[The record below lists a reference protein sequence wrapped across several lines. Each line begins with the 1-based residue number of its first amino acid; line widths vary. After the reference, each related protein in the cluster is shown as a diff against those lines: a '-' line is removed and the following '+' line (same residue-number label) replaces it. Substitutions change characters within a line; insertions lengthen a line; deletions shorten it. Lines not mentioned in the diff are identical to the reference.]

1 MHSSNAA
8 MFTQVIESGSIP
20 PKFEMDEFMSHRRRI
35 LLIQLPIPQP
45 GMEPAQGNV
54 PLAAAYL
61 KLLARQ
67 RGLDETYDIE
77 ILPASLANR
86 LSDRGLAA
94 EILDR
99 DPWLVGWTC
108 YLWNVER
115 SLDVSRYLK
124 QARPALRVLVG
135 GPEITADNG
144 WVLERPEVDFAAIG
158 EGEQTFCELLSSLQ
172 KADLPDRQIAGLYVS
187 PALMRT
193 IRGDWSEE
201 KMSRGDL
208 PLFRQPLP
216 NLNEVSSPY
225 LEGILD
231 AADERLMLLETLRG
245 CIFKCKFCYYPK
257 SYDDLYFV
265 SREKIIANLE
275 HAKLRG
281 AREVVLLDPTLNQR
295 RDFDG
300 FLKLLADCNPD
311 HQFTYFG
318 ELRAEGINNTTA
330 KLLRTANFTQVEIGL
345 QSIDPLAQELMDRKN
360 HLKAFE
366 RGVRALRDEGISVKV
381 DLIIGLPGD
390 TCDSIR
396 RSLHYLKDSNLYDEV
411 QVFNLSVL
419 PGTAF
424 RHEARELGLEFQ
436 PVPPY
441 YVLKTPTLDLADLYQ
456 LMDEAEELFDTEFD
470 PLPEPKFPNL
480 EVSTGPRPKFDA
492 WHVDLDA
499 WHVDLDTEC
508 VGGNS
513 ANSKVPFPPPDERT
527 QAFTL
532 WLRAEDFGIHQALA
546 QKFIEQI
553 LDENPHT
560 TLQVIL
566 DPGDVTSITSSLL
579 ADLKS
584 VCYSRTTYLDRFYS
598 ILPGAMKGS
607 KSLLILLEPRDE
619 SLLGS
624 ETIADFEEFATIVR
638 KVKTLP
644 LPLVTNHH

>member
-1 MHSSNAA
+1 
-8 MFTQVIESGSIP
+8 
-20 PKFEMDEFMSHRRRI
+20 MSHRRRI

-61 KLLARQ
+61 KLLAQ
-67 RGLDETYDIE
+67 LRGLDDEYDIQ
-77 ILPASLANR
+77 ILPAALANR

-124 QARPALRVLVG
+124 EARPSLRILVG

-144 WVLERPEVDFAAIG
+144 WVLERPELDFAVIG
-158 EGEQTFCELLSSLQ
+158 EGEQTFCELLTSLQ
-172 KADLPDRQIAGLYVS
+172 TAEIPDRQIAGLYVS
-187 PALMRT
+187 PALART
-193 IRGDWSEE
+193 VRGDWNEV
-201 KMSRGDL
+201 KVARGEM

-225 LEGILD
+225 LAGILD
-231 AADERLMLLETLRG
+231 AADEQLMLLETLRG

-265 SREKIIANLE
+265 SREKIVANLE
-275 HAKLRG
+275 HAQRRG

-311 HQFTYFG
+311 RQFTYFG
-318 ELRAEGINNTTA
+318 ELRAEGINSTTA
-330 KLLRTANFTQVEIGL
+330 QLLRTANFTQVEIGL

-390 TCDSIR
+390 TTDSIR

-470 PLPEPKFPNL
+470 PLPEPQIPNL
-480 EVSTGPRPKFDA
+480 TQSTGHRPRCEA
-492 WHVDLDA
+492 WQIDLDA
-499 WHVDLDTEC
+499 ESNIIDSTIPKSSLP
-508 VGGNS
+508 S
-513 ANSKVPFPPPDERT
+513 PDERT

-532 WLRAEDFGIHQALA
+532 WLKAEDFQVHTKSARRL
-546 QKFIEQI
+546 IEQI

-560 TLQVIL
+560 TLQVL
-566 DPGDVTSITSSLL
+566 LEPGDATSITPSLL
-579 ADLKS
+579 ADLKW

-607 KSLLILLEPRDE
+607 KCLVILLEPHDE
-619 SLLGS
+619 ALLDP
-624 ETIADFEEFATIVR
+624 ETIAAIDEFATIVW
-638 KVKTLP
+638 KEETLP
-644 LPLVTNHH
+644 LLPLRVQRRTGDIV

>member
-1 MHSSNAA
+1 M
-8 MFTQVIESGSIP
+8 
-20 PKFEMDEFMSHRRRI
+20 
-35 LLIQLPIPQP
+35 
-45 GMEPAQGNV
+45 
-54 PLAAAYL
+54 
-61 KLLARQ
+61 
-67 RGLDETYDIE
+67 
-77 ILPASLANR
+77 
-86 LSDRGLAA
+86 
-94 EILDR
+94 
-99 DPWLVGWTC
+99 
-108 YLWNVER
+108 
-115 SLDVSRYLK
+115 
-124 QARPALRVLVG
+124 RVLVG

-144 WVLERPEVDFAAIG
+144 WVLERPEIDFAAIG
-158 EGEQTFCELLSSLQ
+158 EGEQTFCELLTSLQ
-172 KADLPDRQIAGLYVS
+172 NTEIPDRQIAGLYVS

-193 IRGDWSEE
+193 VRGDWNNA
-201 KMSRGDL
+201 KVARGEL

-225 LEGILD
+225 LAGILD
-231 AADERLMLLETLRG
+231 AADEQLMLLETLRG

-265 SREKIIANLE
+265 SREKIVANLE
-275 HAKLRG
+275 HAQRRG

-318 ELRAEGINNTTA
+318 ELRAEGINSTTA
-330 KLLRTANFTQVEIGL
+330 QLLRAANFTQVEIGL

-390 TCDSIR
+390 TTDSIR
-396 RSLHYLKDSNLYDEV
+396 RSLNYLKDSNLYDEV

-470 PLPEPKFPNL
+470 PLPEPHIPKL
-480 EVSTGPRPKFDA
+480 ILSSGARPRCAA
-492 WHVDLDA
+492 WQIDLDA
-499 WHVDLDTEC
+499 DFATDNVTEQK
-508 VGGNS
+508 S
-513 ANSKVPFPPPDERT
+513 PLPPPDERT

-532 WLRAEDFGIHQALA
+532 WMKAEDFQVHTKSAHKL
-546 QKFIEQI
+546 IEQV

-566 DPGDVTSITSSLL
+566 EPGNATCITASLL
-579 ADLKS
+579 ADLKW

-607 KSLLILLEPRDE
+607 KCLVVLLKPLDEALLDPQ
-619 SLLGS
+619 
-624 ETIADFEEFATIVR
+624 TIASIDEFATIVW
-638 KVKTLP
+638 KEETVP
-644 LPLVTNHH
+644 LPLTTSNT

>member
-1 MHSSNAA
+1 MLNPI
-8 MFTQVIESGSIP
+8 IE
-20 PKFEMDEFMSHRRRI
+20 MYDFMSHRRRV

-61 KLLARQ
+61 KLLAQQ
-67 RGLDETYDIE
+67 RGLDEEYDIE
-77 ILPASLANR
+77 ILPAALANR

-115 SLDVSRYLK
+115 SLDISRYVK
-124 QARPALRVLVG
+124 QARPGIRMLIG

-158 EGEQTFCELLSSLQ
+158 EGEQTFCELLTSLLNG
-172 KADLPDRQIAGLYVS
+172 DIPDQQIAGLYVS
-187 PALMRT
+187 PALTRT
-193 IRGDWSEE
+193 VRGEWNDA
-201 KMSRGDL
+201 KVARGDL
-208 PLFRQPLP
+208 PTFRQPLP

-225 LEGILD
+225 LAGILD
-231 AADERLMLLETLRG
+231 AADEQLMLLETLRG

-265 SREKIIANLE
+265 SREKIVANLE
-275 HAKLRG
+275 HARRRG

-311 HQFTYFG
+311 RQFTYFG
-318 ELRAEGINNTTA
+318 ELRAEGINSTTA
-330 KLLRTANFTQVEIGL
+330 QLLREANFTQVEIGL

-441 YVLKTPTLDLADLYQ
+441 YVLKTPTLELADLYQ

-470 PLPEPKFPNL
+470 PLPEPHIPKL
-480 EVSTGPRPKFDA
+480 ILSSGARPRCEA
-492 WHVDLDA
+492 WQIDLDA
-499 WHVDLDTEC
+499 EPDD
-508 VGGNS
+508 GNV
-513 ANSKVPFPPPDERT
+513 SKPKSSLPPPDERA

-532 WLRAEDFGIHQALA
+532 WLKAEDFQVHTKSARKL
-546 QKFIEQI
+546 IEQI

-566 DPGDVTSITSSLL
+566 EPGKAASITASLL
-579 ADLKS
+579 ADFKW

-607 KSLLILLEPRDE
+607 KCLVVLLEPCE
-619 SLLGS
+619 EALLDP
-624 ETIADFEEFATIVR
+624 ETIAAIDEFATIVW
-638 KVKTLP
+638 KEETVP
-644 LPLVTNHH
+644 LPLVTSHNE

>member
-1 MHSSNAA
+1 MAHDILI
-8 MFTQVIESGSIP
+8 VD
-20 PKFEMDEFMSHRRRI
+20 DEADIRM
-35 LLIQLPIPQP
+35 LI
-45 GMEPAQGNV
+45 
-54 PLAAAYL
+54 
-61 KLLARQ
+61 
-67 RGLDETYDIE
+67 
-77 ILPASLANR
+77 
-86 LSDRGLAA
+86 
-94 EILDR
+94 
-99 DPWLVGWTC
+99 
-108 YLWNVER
+108 
-115 SLDVSRYLK
+115 
-124 QARPALRVLVG
+124 G

-158 EGEQTFCELLSSLQ
+158 EGEQTFCELLTSLQ

-193 IRGDWSEE
+193 IRGEWSEE
-201 KMSRGDL
+201 KVARGEL

-225 LEGILD
+225 LAGILD
-231 AADERLMLLETLRG
+231 AADEQLMLLETLRG

-265 SREKIIANLE
+265 SREKIIANLG
-275 HAKLRG
+275 HAQRRG

-300 FLKLLADCNPD
+300 FLKLLADCNPE
-311 HQFTYFG
+311 HQFKYFG
-318 ELRAEGINNTTA
+318 ELRAEGINNSTA
-330 KLLRTANFTQVEIGL
+330 QLLRAANFTQVEIGL

-470 PLPEPKFPNL
+470 PLPEPQIPNL
-480 EVSTGPRPKFDA
+480 TLSTGPRPRCEA
-492 WHVDLDA
+492 WQIDLDA
-499 WHVDLDTEC
+499 ESKGV
-508 VGGNS
+508 NS
-513 ANSKVPFPPPDERT
+513 TKPNSTLPPPDERT

-532 WLRAEDFGIHQALA
+532 WLKAEDFQVHSKSA

-566 DPGDVTSITSSLL
+566 EPGKAASITASLL
-579 ADLKS
+579 ADFKW

-607 KSLLILLEPRDE
+607 KCLVVLLEPCE
-619 SLLGS
+619 EALLDP
-624 ETIADFEEFATIVR
+624 ETIAAIDEFATIVW
-638 KVKTLP
+638 KEETVP
-644 LPLVTNHH
+644 LPLVTSHNE

>member
-1 MHSSNAA
+1 
-8 MFTQVIESGSIP
+8 MFPQVIESGSIH
-20 PKFEMDEFMSHRRRI
+20 PKFEMDDSMSHRRRI

-61 KLLARQ
+61 KLLAQQ
-67 RGLDETYDIE
+67 RGLEEAYDIQ
-77 ILPASLANR
+77 ILPAALANR

-115 SLDVSRYLK
+115 SLDVSRYVK
-124 QARPALRVLVG
+124 QARPGLRILVG

-158 EGEQTFCELLSSLQ
+158 EGEQTFCELLASLQ
-172 KADLPDRQIAGLYVS
+172 NEDIPDRQIAGLYVS
-187 PALMRT
+187 PALART
-193 IRGDWSEE
+193 VRGDWNDV
-201 KMSRGDL
+201 KVARGEM

-225 LEGILD
+225 LAGILD
-231 AADERLMLLETLRG
+231 AADEQLMLLETLRG

-275 HAKLRG
+275 HAQRRG

-311 HQFTYFG
+311 RQFKYFG
-318 ELRAEGINNTTA
+318 ELRAEGINSTTA
-330 KLLRTANFTQVEIGL
+330 QLLRKANFTQVEIGL

-396 RSLHYLKDSNLYDEV
+396 RSLNYLKDSNLYDEV

-470 PLPEPKFPNL
+470 PLPEPHIPKL
-480 EVSTGPRPKFDA
+480 ILSTGSRPRCEA
-492 WHVDLDA
+492 WQI
-499 WHVDLDTEC
+499 DLDTESDC
-508 VGGNS
+508 VN
-513 ANSKVPFPPPDERT
+513 ASKPTSSLPPSDERT

-532 WLRAEDFGIHQALA
+532 WLKAEDFRVHTKSARKL
-546 QKFIEQI
+546 IEQI

-560 TLQVIL
+560 TLQVL
-566 DPGDVTSITSSLL
+566 MEPGDPTSITASLL

-584 VCYSRTTYLDRFYS
+584 VCYSRTNYLDRFYS

-607 KSLLILLEPRDE
+607 KCLVVLLEPRDE
-619 SLLGS
+619 ALLDP
-624 ETIADFEEFATIVR
+624 ETIIAIDEFATIVW
-638 KVKTLP
+638 KEEMKP
-644 LPLVTNHH
+644 LPLFASRT